1 MLKLKT
7 IVSPAD
13 LGFGKANGVSVS
25 SDFKSKN
32 EYSTNSFW
40 IFLFFRKLAFL
51 PALNSDTVM
60 VIDSFPLIELW
71 LPPMLSIKVR
81 IFQKVSF
88 NMSLMSK
95 KWMINRPRNC
105 PENCPHNCPENC
117 PQIVLKIV
125 RKNDWP
131 YIRVN
136 FVNSF
141 LIRFEL
147 VFFRKVTLWKMSFEI
162 FWPLRTTTPSESCE
176 VELDSPVVV

>member
-81 IFQKVSF
+81 VFQKVSF

-95 KWMINRPRNC
+95 KWMINCPENC
-105 PENCPHNCPENC
+105 PENCPHNCPQNC

-131 YIRVN
+131 YVRVN

-147 VFFRKVTLWKMSFEI
+147 VF
-162 FWPLRTTTPSESCE
+162 
-176 VELDSPVVV
+176 

>member
-81 IFQKVSF
+81 VFQKVFF

-95 KWMINRPRNC
+95 EWMINC
-105 PENCPHNCPENC
+105 PENCPENC

-147 VFFRKVTLWKMSFEI
+147 VF
-162 FWPLRTTTPSESCE
+162 
-176 VELDSPVVV
+176 

>member
-95 KWMINRPRNC
+95 KWMINRP
-105 PENCPHNCPENC
+105 ENCPENC
-117 PQIVLKIV
+117 PQKWLTVHE
-125 RKNDWP
+125 
-131 YIRVN
+131 
-136 FVNSF
+136 VNSF